1 VAQKCGELYFLIDM
15 TIEKIK
21 QILNNKINI
30 LNEQRN
36 LAYMNGDLVEYDA
49 LETQI
54 LETQSIIDK
63 LNA

>member
-1 VAQKCGELYFLIDM
+1 MAQKCGELYFLIDM